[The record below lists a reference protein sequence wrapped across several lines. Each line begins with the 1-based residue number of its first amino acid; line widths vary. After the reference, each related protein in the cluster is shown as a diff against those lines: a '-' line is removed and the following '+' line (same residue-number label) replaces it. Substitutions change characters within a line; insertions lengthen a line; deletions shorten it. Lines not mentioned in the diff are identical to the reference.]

1 MQNDAQNVKQE
12 KQKNKKGKNNTL
24 MKHPEL
30 IVQIPEPCH
39 EDWSNMSP
47 TEKGKFCNACTK
59 EVIDFSAKSDEE
71 VIKHFTNHG
80 NLCGRFHASQ
90 LNRKLIADR
99 KKRNHWLSYAATLL
113 LPMTLFS
120 QQAKTDEKK
129 TAKTEQLDTLK
140 FKTLHISSL
149 NRKGKVH
156 SKKQQDSIT
165 ICGTVTDDTGL
176 PLPVASVVIKGT
188 NQGVS
193 TDFNGNFSIKTK
205 PGSILIVTYVGYEAK
220 EVILYTNKF
229 NYEVQLKPD
238 GSLEEVII
246 IGYSVCTDEYVS
258 KYASTHYPKP
268 MTEEEI
274 KERDQRTKNYFAFQK
289 KKWKEKR
296 EKRRAKRKARK
307 AEKQATN
314 N

>member
-1 MQNDAQNVKQE
+1 
-12 KQKNKKGKNNTL
+12 

-39 EDWSNMSP
+39 EDWGNMSP
-47 TEKGKFCNACTK
+47 TEKGRFCNACTK

-113 LPMTLFS
+113 LPMTVFS
-120 QQAKTDEKK
+120 QQTKSDEKK
-129 TAKTEQLDTLK
+129 TTKTEQLEILK

-149 NRKGKVH
+149 NRKAKVH

-165 ICGTVTDDTGL
+165 IKGIITDDTGM
-176 PLPVASVVIKGT
+176 PLPSATVLIKET
-188 NQGVS
+188 SIGVT
-193 TDFNGNFSIKTK
+193 TDFDGNFSIKVK
-205 PGSILIVTYVGYEAK
+205 SGNVLAIMYVGYETK
-220 EVILYTNKF
+220 EITVKTSKMTYD
-229 NYEVQLKPD
+229 VQLDPD
-238 GSLEEVII
+238 GSLEEVVVV
-246 IGYSVCTDEYVS
+246 GYVVHSDEYVS

-268 MTEEEI
+268 MTEEEV
-274 KERDQRTKNYFAFQK
+274 KERDARTKNYFTFQK
-289 KKWKEKR
+289 KKWQEKR
-296 EKRRAKRKARK
+296 VKRRAERAARK
-307 AEKQATN
+307 AERQAKN
-314 N
+314 NN